1 MAEMPF
7 NAASFDQFVTQNKVM
22 AVHCTKCG
30 NLMVPPRGMCNK
42 CGSFDLE
49 WKPLSGKA
57 KLVSFTVIGVGP
69 TMMLNEGFDRDHPY
83 CAGVVQFEEGPR
95 MSAQILGVDVDNP
108 ANIKIGIPL
117 TFETRERGSF
127 ALAPEVAKVR
137 KPYLVFKAA

>member
-7 NAASFDQFVTQNKVM
+7 TAASFDQFVAQNKVM
-22 AVHCTKCG
+22 AVRCKKCG

-49 WKPLSGKA
+49 WTPLSGKG
-57 KLVSFTVIGVGP
+57 KIVSFTVIGVGP

-83 CAGVVQFEEGPR
+83 CAGVVQLDEGPR
-95 MSAQILGVDVDNP
+95 MSAQILGVDVNNP
-108 ANIKIGIPL
+108 ANIKVGTPV
-117 TFETRERGSF
+117 TFECRERGSF